1 MYILKKLKCELYKMY
16 TYIKKYKMSALFTQ
30 LLLIQLSSVLYT
42 DLTINTTTNT
52 NLTNSTYTFDFHTFS
67 VCQKNIMFHMEPFS
81 AKVFVE
87 TKNQSTIF
95 HTKFLVDQYINP
107 INDKFNITIQIN
119 MQIDEYYVDI
129 EPFVLSGVSEY
140 YKCRNFAEQ
149 LNLKYEKTNN
159 GTTIFISRDNFW
171 DFDEDIFDL

>member
-1 MYILKKLKCELYKMY
+1 
-16 TYIKKYKMSALFTQ
+16 
-30 LLLIQLSSVLYT
+30 
-42 DLTINTTTNT
+42 
-52 NLTNSTYTFDFHTFS
+52 
-67 VCQKNIMFHMEPFS
+67 MEPFS